1 ISGGCCGSTRKRTIV
16 GGWAWAWWLV
26 TDVQRLSLEVM
37 TLNPMCEGVETAQGV
52 PLTVTGV
59 AQCKIMKMM
68 NVYYF
73 HHQADE
79 LLGTASEQFL
89 GKSVKEIKQ
98 TILQTLEGHLR
109 AILGTL
115 TVEEV
120 YKDRDQFAAL
130 VREVAAPDVGRMGIE
145 ILSFTIKDV
154 YDDVQYLQSLG
165 KAQTASVKRDADAG
179 VAEANRDAGIREAEC
194 EKSAMDV
201 KYATDTK
208 IEDNSRMYK
217 LQKANFD
224 QEINTAKAE
233 SQLAYELQAA
243 KIRQKIR
250 NEEIQ
255 IDVVERRKQIEIE
268 AQEIMRKERELNAT
282 VRLPAEAESYRV
294 QMIAEGKRTQTVEV
308 ARAEAERIK
317 KIGLAEATAIESVG
331 KAEAERM
338 RMKAGV
344 YKQYGDAAIMNI
356 VLEALPK
363 IAAEVAAPLA
373 KTDEIVLIG
382 GNDST
387 TGDVT
392 RLVGQLPPAINALTG
407 TLTVEEVYKDRDQ
420 FAALV
425 REVAA
430 PDVGRMGIEILSFT
444 IKDVYDDVQYL
455 QSLGKAQTAS
465 VKRDAD
471 AGVAEANRDAGIRE
485 AECEKSAMD
494 VKYATDTKIEDNSRM
509 YKLQKANFD
518 QEINTAIAAE
528 VAAPLAKTDEIVL
541 IGGNDSTTGDVTRL
555 VGQLPP
561 AINALTGV
569 DVSKVFSKIP
579 GAKA

>member
-1 ISGGCCGSTRKRTIV
+1 MSVKIFKMLNIIKINKNSLNNIVTFSGEKLPVLGSVNLKLQQQGGCCGSTKKRTIV

-37 TLNPMCEGVETAQGV
+37 TLNPMCENVETAQGV

-59 AQCKIMKMM
+59 AQCKIMK
-68 NVYYF
+68 
-73 HHQADE
+73 ADE

-154 YDDVQYLQSLG
+154 YDEVQYLASLG

-201 KYATDTK
+201 KYSTDTK
-208 IEDNSRMYK
+208 IEDNSRMFK

-243 KIRQKIR
+243 KIRQRIR

-255 IDVVERRKQIEIE
+255 IEVVERRKQIEIE
-268 AQEIMRKERELNAT
+268 SQEVQRKERELMGT
-282 VRLPAEAESYRV
+282 VKLPAEAEAHRV
-294 QMIAEGKRTQTVEV
+294 QTIAQGKQCQTIEA
-308 ARAEAERIK
+308 ARAEAERIR
-317 KIGLAEATAIESVG
+317 KIGSAEAHAIELVG

-338 RMKAGV
+338 RMKAHV

-356 VLEALPK
+356 VLESLPK

-382 GNDST
+382 GNDNLT
-387 TGDVT
+387 NDVT
-392 RLVGQLPPAINALTG
+392 RLVAQLPP
-407 TLTVEEVYKDRDQ
+407 
-420 FAALV
+420 
-425 REVAA
+425 
-430 PDVGRMGIEILSFT
+430 S
-444 IKDVYDDVQYL
+444 
-455 QSLGKAQTAS
+455 
-465 VKRDAD
+465 
-471 AGVAEANRDAGIRE
+471 
-485 AECEKSAMD
+485 
-494 VKYATDTKIEDNSRM
+494 
-509 YKLQKANFD
+509 
-518 QEINTAIAAE
+518 
-528 VAAPLAKTDEIVL
+528 
-541 IGGNDSTTGDVTRL
+541 
-555 VGQLPP
+555 
-561 AINALTGV
+561 INALTGV
-569 DVSKVFSKIP
+569 DLSKVLSKIP